1 LPVVLYGCD
10 TWALA
15 LWKEHRLKVFENRV
29 LRISGPK
36 RYEVTEEW
44 KKLHNEELSYLYSSP
59 TMIQVIDLRIMIWA
73 GHVARMGKMRDVYR
87 VFVGK
92 HERKSPLGKP
102 RRRWEDNIKMDLQ
115 EVGWGTWTGLIW
127 LRSGT
132 DGGHL

>member
-36 RYEVTEEW
+36 RYEVTWEW

-59 TMIQVIDLRIMIWA
+59 TMIQVIDSRIMIWA
-73 GHVARMGKMRDVYR
+73 GYVARRGR
-87 VFVGK
+87 
-92 HERKSPLGKP
+92 
-102 RRRWEDNIKMDLQ
+102 
-115 EVGWGTWTGLIW
+115 
-127 LRSGT
+127 
-132 DGGHL
+132 